1 MKKFMAG
8 VLLTV
13 IIMMFLP
20 LTVFGA
26 SYSVDYLN
34 VNAELRSDGSA
45 LVTEEWTVTFDGKS
59 DGFVREIMIPEDNFE
74 SFSLLSDVSVSVDG
88 NGCNENSQSMF
99 ANGTYTL
106 SKSEDRYTVN
116 WNYRSEN
123 ETHVFSVRYVLSD
136 VVKIYKEDAYFYCTA
151 VNKDSG
157 LVCRNVSVTMK
168 IPGES
173 FAEDYT
179 IVESGSLAGKKENG
193 SVVFMAYNTA
203 DEVKA
208 GVSLPSELF
217 DREKL
222 LTITDDNTPMIVVFC
237 IFGVLSAGVCAYIV
251 YYVMN
256 YRRLFRKK
264 WEKKCRKNVFD
275 ESSYNAQSEV
285 LGKISSAKILNVV
298 TAETVS
304 GADKFI
310 VNLLE
315 LIKRGYITVTA
326 DGFSVSE
333 NSGTDTTGRK
343 HDKNDEFVMKFFS
356 SDTWQKINENPEM
369 FYMKI
374 REYNRMLGFVNPF
387 FGFTANGKKV
397 LKGSFEL
404 KLSAKRHEFI
414 LPEEISDDF
423 FRNGKYTVTD
433 LVVSLLNEYDYSHK
447 KGYEKPDVSKYGYNM
462 FMLRDIYEKGKEINE
477 IHELELLRQKQLRKN
492 KKKNTEN
499 YDDIDSV

>member
-1 MKKFMAG
+1 MKKILSG
-8 VLLTV
+8 LLLTV
-13 IIMMFLP
+13 LIMIFLP
-20 LTVFGA
+20 LTAFGA

-59 DGFVREIMIPEDNFE
+59 DGFVREIMIPENNFE

-88 NGCNENSQSMF
+88 NGCNENAQSVF

-106 SKSEDRYTVN
+106 SKSDDRYTVN
-116 WNYRSEN
+116 WNFRSEN

-136 VVKIYKEDAYFYCTA
+136 VVKIYRDEAYFYCTA
-151 VNKDSG
+151 VNKGSG
-157 LVCRNVSVTMK
+157 LVCRNVSMTMK

-222 LTITDDNTPMIVVFC
+222 LTITDDNTPMILIFC
-237 IFGVLSAGVCAYIV
+237 IIGVLLLGLLAYII
-251 YYVMN
+251 YYAMN

-275 ESSYNAQSEV
+275 ESSYNAQSKV
-285 LGKISSAKILNVV
+285 LRKISSAKILNVV

-326 DGFSVSE
+326 DGFSVCEASE
-333 NSGTDTTGRK
+333 NDETGRK
-343 HDKNDEFVMKFFS
+343 HDKNDEFVMKFFA
-356 SDTWQKINENPEM
+356 SDAWQKINDNPEM
-369 FYMKI
+369 FYLKI
-374 REYNRMLGFVNPF
+374 MEYNRLLGFVNPF
-387 FGFTANGKKV
+387 FGFTKNGKKV
-397 LKGSFEL
+397 LTRSFEL
-404 KLSAKRHEFI
+404 KLSARRHEYI

-423 FRNGKYTVTD
+423 FRNGKYNVID
-433 LVVSLLNEYDYSHK
+433 LVVSLLNEFEHSNK
-447 KGYEKPDVSKYGYNM
+447 KGYVKSDVSKYSYNM

-477 IHELELLRQKQLRKN
+477 INELELLRQKQLRK
-492 KKKNTEN
+492 KHKKNTET

>member
-1 MKKFMAG
+1 MKKILSG
-8 VLLTV
+8 LLITVL
-13 IIMMFLP
+13 IMIFLP
-20 LTVFGA
+20 LTVSAA

-34 VNAELRSDGSA
+34 VNAELRSDGSS
-45 LVTEEWTVTFDGKS
+45 LITEEWTVTFNGKS

-74 SFSLLSDVSVSVDG
+74 SFSHLGDVSVSVDG
-88 NGCNENSQSMF
+88 NGCNENAQNSF

-106 SKSEDRYTVN
+106 SKSEDRYTVK
-116 WNYRSEN
+116 WNYKSEN

-136 VVKIYKEDAYFYCTA
+136 VVKIYKDEAYFYCTA
-151 VNKDSG
+151 VNKDDG
-157 LVCRNVSVTMK
+157 LVCRNVSIAMK

-203 DEVKA
+203 GEVKA
-208 GVSLPSELF
+208 GISLPSELF

-222 LTITDDNTPMIVVFC
+222 LTIADDNTPEIVVFC
-237 IFGVLSAGVCAYIV
+237 ILGVLTAALSAYII
-251 YYVMN
+251 YYAMN

-264 WEKKCRKNVFD
+264 WEKKSRKNIFD
-275 ESSYNAQSEV
+275 ESSYKAQSKV
-285 LGKISSAKILNVV
+285 LKRISAARILNIVS
-298 TAETVS
+298 AETVS

-315 LIKRGYITVTA
+315 LIKRGYITVSA
-326 DGFSVSE
+326 DGFSVCETSE
-333 NSGTDTTGRK
+333 KDETGRK
-343 HDKNDEFVMKFFS
+343 PDKNDELVMNFFA
-356 SDTWQKINENPEM
+356 SDEWQKINENPET
-369 FYMKI
+369 FYSKVS
-374 REYNRMLGFVNPF
+374 EYNRQLGFVNPF
-387 FGFTANGKKV
+387 SGFTANGKKV
-397 LKGSFEL
+397 LTRSFEL

-423 FRNGKYTVTD
+423 FRNGKYTVAD
-433 LVVSLLNEYDYSHK
+433 LIVSLLNEYDYSHK
-447 KGYEKPDVSKYGYNM
+447 KDYEKPDVSKYGYNM

-477 IHELELLRQKQLRKN
+477 MNELEQLRQKQLKKN

-499 YDDIDSV
+499 YDDIDFV